1 MANIASL
8 KGDYLLCDEMLD
20 AFKNNNHSYCAPA
33 TDFALLL
40 GLDRIHDRYGS
51 LRELK
56 NRYASWWSS
65 NPYGPGFNVTFNG
78 NLRESTRHLR
88 NFRRTG
94 ERPVIYNFSD
104 IIDVSDDAL
113 EVEYGEYPQFAVEI
127 EMQKKLEELYNN
139 DKGQISKKVFT
150 FDGAN
155 PDAFDLPYHPEKLIV
170 YIYEG
175 RKYVRVKSRE
185 KGVISNGMEIFKNS
199 EPPQYVWVEVS
210 PIKWLVDKRENILIS
225 KYILLSGLRHKKI
238 VRNGIPKWWTSS
250 DYFLDTVFGQEIK
263 TNKTKEKNEIDPK
276 EEIVGVLNT
285 IYDYRKYYSNNLD
298 VDDEISKLLSEYNNK
313 LDEYINKQTNNDMLV
328 ITKEEDE
335 PKKLHQELINKLQK
349 ILFEVREYSEKVSNY
364 YKMIQTLYECSNY
377 LHDKKFDKA
386 FFDNGFYKLFNDLN
400 IDEMCRYI
408 IAIRKILLF
417 INQTK
422 RDELIKELDDI
433 INKNINRNIEYI
445 KWFSLN
451 DTEKPKT
458 YSELEFEFRNDLHPF
473 LIKLRTII
481 EKQDLVNEILNI
493 TKNKVH
499 QLYRETKNE
508 RVNYML
514 NEIEKAKKIINED
527 GSSLDQE
534 ELTKM
539 LKLDINLDD
548 DLKLI
553 LERLEEVLLNVNKLS
568 FAVLDKKRKKE
579 QVSVYKVDEKVLKKK
594 DRN

>member
-1 MANIASL
+1 M
-8 KGDYLLCDEMLD
+8 
-20 AFKNNNHSYCAPA
+20 
-33 TDFALLL
+33 
-40 GLDRIHDRYGS
+40 
-51 LRELK
+51 
-56 NRYASWWSS
+56 
-65 NPYGPGFNVTFNG
+65 
-78 NLRESTRHLR
+78 
-88 NFRRTG
+88 
-94 ERPVIYNFSD
+94 
-104 IIDVSDDAL
+104 II
-113 EVEYGEYPQFAVEI
+113 
-127 EMQKKLEELYNN
+127 
-139 DKGQISKKVFT
+139 
-150 FDGAN
+150 
-155 PDAFDLPYHPEKLIV
+155 
-170 YIYEG
+170 
-175 RKYVRVKSRE
+175 
-185 KGVISNGMEIFKNS
+185 
-199 EPPQYVWVEVS
+199 
-210 PIKWLVDKRENILIS
+210 ENI
-225 KYILLSGLRHKKI
+225 
-238 VRNGIPKWWTSS
+238 
-250 DYFLDTVFGQEIK
+250 
-263 TNKTKEKNEIDPK
+263 
-276 EEIVGVLNT
+276 
-285 IYDYRKYYSNNLD
+285 
-298 VDDEISKLLSEYNNK
+298 
-313 LDEYINKQTNNDMLV
+313 EYINKQTNNDMLV

-335 PKKLHQELINKLQK
+335 PKKLHQELMNKLQK

-386 FFDNGFYKLFNDLN
+386 FFDKDFYKLFNDIN